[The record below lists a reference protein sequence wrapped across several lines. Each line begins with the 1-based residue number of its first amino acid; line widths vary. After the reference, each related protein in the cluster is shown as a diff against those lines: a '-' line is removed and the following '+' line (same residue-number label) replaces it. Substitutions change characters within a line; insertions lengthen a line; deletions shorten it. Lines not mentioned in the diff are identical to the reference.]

1 MCWAPV
7 TSPRLSTLIATD
19 PVVNVFADYRTR
31 ITQLDTRWLG
41 GEMWG
46 YLEGDRLVSMCHV
59 GANLVPVNATPA
71 ACDAFVE
78 RATRS
83 GPRSSTIVGPQDAVG
98 AALGRARG
106 ALAAPRDFRW
116 HQPHMVATSPP
127 TEGDPL
133 VRRTTKEEGDVLYP
147 ACVAMYTEE
156 VGISPEVDGGKDLY
170 RARVNQLIGRGWSFS
185 RIEDGR
191 VVFKAE
197 VACATPSACQIQGVY
212 VDPELRGQGLAA
224 PAWRPWWTPACARS
238 HRPCRSTSTRTT
250 CPRGRRTPGRLRGV
264 RHLRDD
270 HVLTRSTWLVDAHHD
285 VGPPTGPRHELR
297 VGLATSGP
305 RRASSAACRVRR
317 AAPPG
322 ARPG

>member
-1 MCWAPV
+1 V
-7 TSPRLSTLIATD
+7 VRTSQSIRVLGPSDVAEALALTATD

-46 YLEGDRLVSMCHV
+46 YLEGDQLVSMCHV

-71 ACDAFVE
+71 ACEAFVE
-78 RATRS
+78 RAARS
-83 GPRSSTIVGPQDAVG
+83 RPKSSTIVGPHDAVTLLWAG
-98 AALGRARG
+98 LEEHWPR
-106 ALAAPRDFRW
+106 PRDVRW
-116 HQPHMVATSPP
+116 NQPHMVATAPAAVP
-127 TEGDPL
+127 ADPL

-212 VDPELRGQGLAA
+212 VDPEMRGQGLCSAGMATVVQTCLREIA
-224 PAWRPWWTPACARS
+224 PAVSLYVNAHNMPA
-238 HRPCRSTSTRTT
+238 
-250 CPRGRRTPGRLRGV
+250 
-264 RHLRDD
+264 
-270 HVLTRSTWLVDAHHD
+270 
-285 VGPPTGPRHELR
+285 
-297 VGLATSGP
+297 
-305 RRASSAACRVRR
+305 R
-317 AAPPG
+317 AAYLRAG
-322 ARPG
+322 FEQHGTFATLMF